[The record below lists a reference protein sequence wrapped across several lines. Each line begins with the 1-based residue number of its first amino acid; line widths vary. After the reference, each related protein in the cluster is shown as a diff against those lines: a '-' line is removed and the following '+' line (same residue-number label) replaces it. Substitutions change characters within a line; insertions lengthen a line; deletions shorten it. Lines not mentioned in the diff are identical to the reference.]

1 MMNPRKILICFAAL
15 IFAAAFSTSVF
26 AQARASLRGVISDEF
41 GAAIVGAT
49 VTLTDAS
56 GTAKTAT
63 TNSDGAYT
71 FTGLAPGKY
80 TVHAIATGFAV
91 SPDADVDVA
100 AGRRDPLSL
109 TLKIAAIESQVKVDA
124 DTPLST
130 DTSNNANQQ
139 VISGK
144 DLDALPDDPDELAAA
159 LQALAGPSIGPNGGQ
174 IFIDGFSGGN
184 MPPKESIREIRI
196 NQNPFAPENDQP
208 SGRIDILTRPGT
220 DKLRGGVNF
229 NFQDESLNSRNPF
242 AISSSKR
249 SPFQQ
254 RQFGGNLSGPI
265 VKKKASFFFE
275 ANRNETDDNE
285 LIRATVLNSA
295 LNPVEFGL
303 GYVVPRRNTNI
314 SPRIDYAINSRN
326 TLVARYNFFESTTQN
341 QGVGGFNLAQRGYEA
356 RSKNQNVQLTETA
369 VINAYT
375 INETRFQYSRGRNE
389 FLGNSSVPVLN
400 VSSAFNGCVTPSA
413 ACSQVGHVI
422 NENSR
427 WELNNFTQI
436 QKGTHSF
443 KFGGRVRGVKIDDL
457 NPNNQGGQWTFT
469 GGFGPA
475 FDASNN
481 PIAGAN
487 IQLSSLERYRRTLL
501 VSQNGLTAAQQ
512 IYCGAGTTVVDCVR
526 KLGGGASQFS
536 INTGNFAASVSQTD
550 FGFYWQ
556 DDWRMR
562 PNFTLSYGVRYENQT
577 NISSKFNFAP
587 RFGFAWSPGAA
598 NSTKPPKTVIRGG
611 GGIFYNRFGENF
623 TLTSSRFNGSSELQ
637 YVLAEPFLR
646 NAAPTQ
652 ADLDVVTAR
661 PVYNALSIFP
671 LVPTSAQLLT
681 IPTTQQTIYR
691 VASNLQAPMV
701 TLVGGQVERQL
712 PKNITAFVGA
722 YSFRIS
728 HVIRAR
734 DINAPLPGTI
744 TAATPTGIRPN
755 PALGDINQYE
765 SSGKFRLWQAMTG
778 FNTRLNPRISLQG
791 TYIWSKM
798 NNDTDGGGGF
808 PVNSYDFTGEFG
820 RGSGD
825 VRHRFTLVGTIS
837 APWWKLVFSPFII
850 ANSGP
855 PFNITTGRDTN
866 LDRQYNERP
875 SFAAAGADCANINI
889 RCTRF
894 GNFNLVPN
902 PGDQI
907 IPRNYGQAPGS
918 LSVNMRVSRTFG
930 FGGEANRSA
939 SSQQKGQKN
948 ATETAKGGES
958 GGMGRGGPTIAGG
971 MGGGARGPGGPS
983 GGGGGGGGP
992 QMMGMGGGGG
1002 GAGGASKYTLTLS
1015 VNFQNLLNK
1024 VNLAAPVGNLSSP
1037 LFGQSIGLAGSFGG
1051 FGPGGGF
1058 GGGSSGAG
1066 NRRVTISARFN
1077 F

>member
-1 MMNPRKILICFAAL
+1 MVNTRRLIICFATVIL
-15 IFAAAFSTSVF
+15 AASFSTSVF
-26 AQARASLRGVISDEF
+26 SQARASLRGVTSDEF

-56 GTAKTAT
+56 GAAKTAT
-63 TNSDGAYT
+63 TNADGAYA

-80 TVHAIATGFAV
+80 KIHAIATGFAV
-91 SPDADVDVA
+91 STDADVDVA
-100 AGRRDPLSL
+100 AGRRDPVNI
-109 TLKIAAIESQVKVDA
+109 TLKIAAIESRVRVNA
-124 DTPLST
+124 EAPLST
-130 DTSNNANQQ
+130 DTGNNANQQ

-184 MPPKESIREIRI
+184 MPPKEAIREIRI

-254 RQFGGNLSGPI
+254 RQFGGNVSGPI

-303 GYVVPRRNTNI
+303 GYLVPRRNTNI

-341 QGVGGFNLAQRGYEA
+341 QGVGGFNLAQRGYESK
-356 RSKNQNVQLTETA
+356 SKNQNVQLTETA

-389 FLGNSSVPVLN
+389 SLGNSTVPVLN

-413 ACSQVGHVI
+413 ACSQVGHTI
-422 NENSR
+422 NENTR

-436 QKGTHSF
+436 QKGTHTF

-457 NPNNQGGQWTFT
+457 NPNNQGGQWIFS

-475 FDASNN
+475 LDASNN
-481 PIAGAN
+481 PIAGPN

-501 VSQNGLTAAQQ
+501 VQQNGLTPAQQ
-512 IYCGAGTTVVDCVR
+512 NYCGAGTTVVDCVR

-550 FGFYWQ
+550 LGFYWQ

-587 RFGFAWSPGAA
+587 RLGFAWSPGAA

-623 TLTSSRFNGSSELQ
+623 TLISSRFNGSNELQ
-637 YVLAEPFLR
+637 YVLAEPFLK

-652 ADLDVVTAR
+652 ADLDVATAR
-661 PVYNALSIFP
+661 PIYNLLNFFP
-671 LVPTSAQLLT
+671 TVPSAAQLQI
-681 IPTTQQTIYR
+681 IPATQQTIYR
-691 VASNLQAPMV
+691 VASNLQAPLV
-701 TLVGGQVERQL
+701 TLAGGQVERQL
-712 PKNITAFVGA
+712 PRNITAFVGA

-744 TAATPTGIRPN
+744 TAATPNGVRPN

-778 FNTRLNPRISLQG
+778 FNTRFNPRISLQG

-837 APWWKLVFSPFII
+837 APWWKLVFSPFIV

-902 PGDQI
+902 PGEQI

-918 LSVNMRVSRTFG
+918 LSVNMRISRTFG
-930 FGGEANRSA
+930 FGGEASRSA
-939 SSQQKGQKN
+939 SSGQGGQKT
-948 ATETAKGGES
+948 ATDTAKRGEAGGA
-958 GGMGRGGPTIAGG
+958 GRGGPMIAGGG
-971 MGGGARGPGGPS
+971 MGGGAKGPGGPS
-983 GGGGGGGGP
+983 GGGGGGS